1 MIVKE
6 RIQKADGTIKFRSYL
21 KQEKL
26 GKGMMLNDLGGF
38 ADCYLAE
45 RMEDK
50 KQFALKIVPKKLL
63 EKPKAKQKVCSN

>member
-26 GKGMMLNDLGGF
+26 GKGTLHINQGGF

-45 RMEDK
+45 RM
-50 KQFALKIVPKKLL
+50 
-63 EKPKAKQKVCSN
+63 